1 MRASLVKIFASVGLL
16 ALAACSQEQEAGDM
30 ASDMPA
36 VGIEAP
42 ADAAVSE
49 AAAGNGAATDSAVA
63 PPRAEMPVSIPKIAY
78 VFNYG
83 FRLADEAL
91 APLQQKHADLCEAQ
105 GPLNCRI
112 ISLTQ
117 SGNEGNYAS
126 GRLELAV
133 ASDKARVFGDTLT
146 GAAINAGGE
155 QTSATIEGEDLSKQM
170 VDTEARLQSRIVL
183 RDRLMEVLKTRR
195 GEVSELVEAERGV
208 AQVSEEIDQARSWLQ
223 EMRGR
228 VSYSRVSIVYESNS
242 PAASS
247 FFEPIRMAFGSL
259 SSILGTVIAVL
270 MVLGSIV
277 IPLLGTVW
285 GIAWLRR
292 RFSAKPAT

>member
-1 MRASLVKIFASVGLL
+1 
-16 ALAACSQEQEAGDM
+16 M
-30 ASDMPA
+30 ASDTPV

-42 ADAAVSE
+42 GDAAASE
-49 AAAGNGAATDSAVA
+49 AAADGTAAAGNGAAADSSVA
-63 PPRAEMPVSIPKIAY
+63 PASAAIPLSIPKIAY
-78 VFNYG
+78 VFNYS
-83 FRLADEAL
+83 FRLADDAL

-117 SGNEGNYAS
+117 SGNEGSYAS

-133 ASDKARVFGDTLT
+133 ASDKARMFGDTLT

-228 VSYSRVSIVYESNS
+228 VSYSRVSIEYESTS

-247 FFEPIRMAFGSL
+247 FFEPIRMATGSL
-259 SSILGTVIAVL
+259 GSILGSVIAVL
-270 MVLGSIV
+270 MVLGAILG
-277 IPLLGTVW
+277 PLLAGAW
-285 GIAWLRR
+285 GIRRLSR
-292 RFSAKPAT
+292 RFSAKPVG